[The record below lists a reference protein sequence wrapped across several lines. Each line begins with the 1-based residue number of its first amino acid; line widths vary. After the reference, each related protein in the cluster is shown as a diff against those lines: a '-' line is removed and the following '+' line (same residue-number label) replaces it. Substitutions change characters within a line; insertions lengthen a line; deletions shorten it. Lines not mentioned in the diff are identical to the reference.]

1 MNHRFDSI
9 IFDMDGTLWD
19 AVDSYCA
26 VWDATSAAFGID
38 RKVTRNELIECMGM
52 TIGDIF
58 DRVAAASCP
67 PDKREAYLK
76 LLDRNER
83 TMMPHLGGKLYP
95 GVAEGM
101 EKMSRKFPLFMVSNC
116 GDRGLHN
123 FLQYTGL
130 TPFVT
135 DTLTYGQTGFGKDYN
150 IKEIMRRN
158 NLVSPVYIGDTS
170 GDCRSAHAAGVPMM
184 HVTYGFGTAPDA
196 DFTADNFTRLT
207 DFFLKS

>member
-1 MNHRFDSI
+1 MTHRFDSI

-38 RKVTRNELIECMGM
+38 HKVTRPELIECMGM
-52 TIGDIF
+52 TIDDIF
-58 DRVAAASCP
+58 DRVAAAYCP
-67 PDKREAYLK
+67 ADKREAYLK
-76 LLDRNER
+76 LLDHNER
-83 TMMPHLGGKLYP
+83 TMMPHLGGRLYP

-101 EKMSRKFPLFMVSNC
+101 ERLARDYRLFMVSNC
-116 GDRGLHN
+116 GDRGLAN
-123 FLQYTGL
+123 FLRFTGL
-130 TPFVT
+130 APLVT
-135 DTLTYGQTGFGKDYN
+135 DTLTYGQTGCGKDYN
-150 IKEIMRRN
+150 IKEIARRN
-158 NLVSPVYIGDTS
+158 DLASPIYVGDTA

-196 DFTADNFTRLT
+196 DFSADSFNQLV